1 MALIPSVTQLRR
13 QEFRL
18 EFFTE
23 GSIPGMLVIAPEEVS
38 TPEQIRQLQD
48 ALNAMAGDQA
58 WKQKILVLGHGASAD
73 PIKPIDLASQADE
86 NMYLEICMPFEIDPS
101 EIGLKIGAS
110 GKGVML
116 GGSKG
121 EADGIE
127 VAKQRRSMG
136 PVLSRIKS
144 IFDFILQEVCNQE
157 DMEWTWTGVQASE
170 DESAKIERIVLKVKS
185 GLESIDEGR
194 DELGQDPWG
203 LDITSGP
210 VYATAGGLE
219 AITDEVKE
227 ETPITMPVTLG
238 PDGLP
243 LPVAPIP
250 AEGSPDEETPL
261 EQAAPEPKEVQ
272 NQPERPAA
280 KMLSEIDTLRRLLK
294 KGRSYD
300 SFTPVELPKSW
311 LKLAHPDKT
320 GGVEASITKL
330 RKAVQADSHAKE
342 RDKHLA
348 EIVAAGTAALVAAFA
363 AHSSG
368 EDGSIT
374 VATSFLGNA
383 SSELE
388 DIYSNAA
395 QAASANAAEKYGI
408 DTLSSDEIGTL
419 AKTVADAQE
428 PYLQGLMKDVTN
440 GISRSGAAAKETADE
455 LATAIQ
461 PRLSL
466 YAKQATNVYEKAYG
480 QTVTATYP
488 NATATWLA
496 LGPDPCEPCAELDEQ
511 QFTADDLPGYPG
523 ADVCLGLSNCNC
535 EISWS
540 TGETE

>member
-1 MALIPSVTQLRR
+1 
-13 QEFRL
+13 
-18 EFFTE
+18 
-23 GSIPGMLVIAPEEVS
+23 
-38 TPEQIRQLQD
+38 
-48 ALNAMAGDQA
+48 
-58 WKQKILVLGHGASAD
+58 
-73 PIKPIDLASQADE
+73 
-86 NMYLEICMPFEIDPS
+86 
-101 EIGLKIGAS
+101 
-110 GKGVML
+110 
-116 GGSKG
+116 
-121 EADGIE
+121 
-127 VAKQRRSMG
+127 
-136 PVLSRIKS
+136 
-144 IFDFILQEVCNQE
+144 
-157 DMEWTWTGVQASE
+157 
-170 DESAKIERIVLKVKS
+170 
-185 GLESIDEGR
+185 
-194 DELGQDPWG
+194 
-203 LDITSGP
+203 
-210 VYATAGGLE
+210 
-219 AITDEVKE
+219 
-227 ETPITMPVTLG
+227 
-238 PDGLP
+238 
-243 LPVAPIP
+243 
-250 AEGSPDEETPL
+250 
-261 EQAAPEPKEVQ
+261 
-272 NQPERPAA
+272 
-280 KMLSEIDTLRRLLK
+280 MLSEIDTLRRLLK

-511 QFTADDLPGYPG
+511 QFTADELPGYPG
-523 ADVCLGLSNCNC
+523 ADVCLGLSNCDC
-535 EISWS
+535 ELSWA
-540 TGETE
+540 TGEEQ